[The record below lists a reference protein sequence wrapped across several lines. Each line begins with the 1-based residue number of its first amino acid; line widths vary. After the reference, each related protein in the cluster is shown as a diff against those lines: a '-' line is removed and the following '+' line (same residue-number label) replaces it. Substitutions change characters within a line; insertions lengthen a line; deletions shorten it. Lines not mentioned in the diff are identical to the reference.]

1 MTAVTGSPSGLGAAL
16 RFLAAARRDSASRER
31 LAAQEPKDLAAVVQA
46 AQQAGFAVSA
56 EDLRAAFAVDWG
68 MRRARYLRDD

>member
-1 MTAVTGSPSGLGAAL
+1 MTTITGSPSGLGVAL
-16 RFLAAARRDSASRER
+16 RFLAAARRDSALRER
-31 LAAQEPKDLAAVVQA
+31 LAAQEPKDLVAVVQA
-46 AQQAGFAVSA
+46 ARQAGFGVSA

>member
-1 MTAVTGSPSGLGAAL
+1 MTAVTGSPSGLGVAL
-16 RFLAAARRDSASRER
+16 RFLAAARRDSALRER
-31 LAAQEPKDLAAVVQA
+31 LAAQKPQGLAAVVQSA
-46 AQQAGFAVSA
+46 RQAGFVVSA